1 VSLTTGRGPLSA
13 RPAGRFTS
21 PLPAD
26 LAYVEPFRRRVR
38 AIKDGRT
45 VVDSEAVLLVHRQ
58 GQPPTYAIPEA
69 DVHGIGTRPL
79 PDAPGCVGV
88 EWAQADAWFE
98 EDEEVHGHPRNP
110 YHRVDCLR
118 ASRRLQVSVAGQTL
132 VDTAETLAVYETALD
147 PRLYVHPRHVRM
159 DLLER
164 SSTTTYCP
172 YKGTASY
179 WTARIG
185 DQIIPDVAWSYEDP
199 LPESTP
205 LGGFLSFDDTR
216 VTLQH
221 DLPPS
226 HESPPGA
233 PRASR

>member
-21 PLPAD
+21 PLPPD

-38 AIKDGRT
+38 AIKDGDT

-58 GQPPTYAIPEA
+58 GQPPTYAIPES
-69 DVHGIGTRPL
+69 DLHGISGRPQ
-79 PDAPGCVGV
+79 PDAAGYVSV
-88 EWAQADAWFE
+88 DWEAVDAWFE
-98 EDEEVHGHPRNP
+98 EDEEMHGHPRNP

-118 ASRRLQVSVAGQTL
+118 ASRHLLVQASGLTL
-132 VDTAETLAVYETALD
+132 VDTAETIVVYETALD
-147 PRLYVHPRHVRM
+147 PRIYVHPRHVRM
-159 DLLER
+159 DVLER
-164 SSTTTYCP
+164 SATTTYCP

-185 DQIIPDVAWSYEDP
+185 DEVLDDVAWSYEDP

-205 LGGFLSFDDTR
+205 LEGFLSFDDAR

-221 DLPPS
+221 DLPS
-226 HESPPGA
+226 SG
-233 PRASR
+233 